1 MSTPEELRPYLKSGL
16 HYRIA
21 DVLYRGVF
29 GPIVSVLDRLEG
41 YFTRRWVER
50 ELKDLSEKYDN

>member
-1 MSTPEELRPYLKSGL
+1 MAVAEELRPYMKSGL

-21 DVLYRGVF
+21 DVLYRNVF
-29 GPIVSVLDRLEG
+29 GPIVNVLDRLEG

-50 ELKDLSEKYDN
+50 ELRDLSEKLDN